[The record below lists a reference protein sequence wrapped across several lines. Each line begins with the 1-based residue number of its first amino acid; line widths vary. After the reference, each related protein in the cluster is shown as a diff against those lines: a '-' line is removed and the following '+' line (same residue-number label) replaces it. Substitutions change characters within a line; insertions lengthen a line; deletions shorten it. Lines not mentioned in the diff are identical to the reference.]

1 MVYSRQQYCIVQ
13 RAECRPRRAVLD
25 GLRWRSPDAA
35 DSWIDRAPSP
45 RRLRSM
51 RRRRSIHHDRPPL
64 TPDASISTTP
74 PNQCKSTLTRPPV
87 FSSSSCFCV
96 ATYHLYLYLS
106 TTAFLCLYTALT
118 ARITS
123 PSPLEFPRLAAL
135 QPPPPAYRSIA
146 AYTGEWSVC
155 SAWEL
160 HERYHRLVR
169 TATPIAAQCA

>member
-1 MVYSRQQYCIVQ
+1 VVYSRQQYCIVQ

-74 PNQCKSTLTRPPV
+74 KPMQINPNLTSNILLLLLLLRSYVPSIHSLANHRISL
-87 FSSSSCFCV
+87 SSVSPHSPHHVTITF
-96 ATYHLYLYLS
+96 
-106 TTAFLCLYTALT
+106 
-118 ARITS
+118 RIS
-123 PSPLEFPRLAAL
+123 PACS
-135 QPPPPAYRSIA
+135 PPASPASLSLYRSIYWRVVRLQCMGA
-146 AYTGEWSVC
+146 A
-155 SAWEL
+155 
-160 HERYHRLVR
+160 
-169 TATPIAAQCA
+169 